1 MPEIRFYDL
10 RHSYVTGAL
19 AAGISP
25 KVVTERVGYADA
37 AFTLKTYS
45 HVPPGM
51 NEQAAV
57 RGATYLLG
65 DTNTDGAASPEPG

>member
-1 MPEIRFYDL
+1 VVDL

-25 KVVTERVGYADA
+25 KVVSERVGHADV

-45 HVPPGM
+45 HVLPGM
-51 NEQAAV
+51 DHDAAI
-57 RGATYLLG
+57 RGAGYLLG
-65 DTNTDGAASPEPG
+65 GTDPNPPDRGNPKS